1 MHDIKHVL
9 GIYVSLPVSFRR
21 LAWSNLAA
29 QSAEQMTLAAA
40 PIIAVLMLGAGA
52 AETGLLAAAQSLPF
66 LLLSLPAGVLADRM
80 RRKRLMV
87 VAELLRAAALF
98 SLPILLWQGWLDV
111 VELAWIGAFTA
122 TGTVVYSVAAPAL
135 VPTLVDRQHLAA
147 ANTRLELARSLA
159 FAAGPSVAG
168 VLVAAIGGGA
178 AFAIAGVLSL
188 TAAGLIAAISE
199 AERTPAVQRHV
210 FAELA
215 EGLRFVRTQPLLM
228 AIMGTAVVWSISYF
242 ILQSV
247 YVLYA
252 VQKLGLTADAVG
264 LTLGAYGAGML
275 VGAITAPLILPRMA
289 IGKFI
294 TLGPIGSLLGVLVVV
309 GSRFLPGIA
318 VPLAGFFIFGIGPI
332 WWTIG
337 QTTLRQALTPP
348 ALLGRVSAL
357 FMVASFGAR
366 PIGAAIGGLVG
377 EDFGLDA
384 AMTLAA
390 IGFFLQMLIVLVS
403 PIATLHRLPGAP
415 AT

>member
-1 MHDIKHVL
+1 M
-9 GIYVSLPVSFRR
+9 SLSTSFRR

-52 AETGLLAAAQSLPF
+52 AETGLLSASQSLPF

-98 SLPILLWQGWLDV
+98 TLPILLWQGWLTV
-111 VELAWIGAFTA
+111 VNLAWIGAFTA

-135 VPTLVDRQHLAA
+135 VPTLVDRAQLAT
-147 ANTRLELARSLA
+147 ANTRLEIARSIA

-188 TAAGLIAAISE
+188 SAAGLIAAIAE
-199 AERTPAVQRHV
+199 TERTPSIKRHV

-228 AIMGTAVVWSISYF
+228 AIMATSVVWSISYF
-242 ILQSV
+242 LLQSV

-252 VQKLGLTADAVG
+252 VQRLGLTADAVG

-275 VGAITAPLILPRMA
+275 IGALTAPLILQRMS

-309 GSRFLPGIA
+309 GSRFVPGIA

-337 QTTLRQALTPP
+337 QTTLRQSLTTP

-377 EDFGLDA
+377 ETFGLDA

-390 IGFFLQMLIVLVS
+390 VGFSLQMLIVLIS
-403 PIATLHRLPGAP
+403 PIPSLRRLPGAP
-415 AT
+415 AA